1 MSLAAAKLVAEILE
15 LASRVYGTVEDKRL
29 AKRNAERDEKIRE
42 LERQLAEVKAAIAKT
57 GGPP

>member
-1 MSLAAAKLVAEILE
+1 MSLAAKLIAEILE

-29 AKRNAERDEKIRE
+29 AKRNAEIRE

-57 GGPP
+57 GGST